1 MRTLYLLGDANAS
14 SVDFA
19 QFWNTTDEVGGCF
32 IFNLHAIESSDG
44 NPTDFVGG
52 IRVVFIRLLVRVG
65 LKHPPTSSVG
75 FRMVINYRSLT
86 NSPYATFFCDC
97 RWLLRMR

>member
-44 NPTDFVGG
+44 NPTDEVGG
-52 IRVVFIRLLVRVG
+52 WFIPNLQDNSFSVPVFL
-65 LKHPPTSSVG
+65 
-75 FRMVINYRSLT
+75 
-86 NSPYATFFCDC
+86 
-97 RWLLRMR
+97 